1 MGMPTMASSTQPV
14 ADVSQAPF
22 GANANEA
29 ATAATAA
36 TAAKPGARRF
46 RRHGD
51 VRGALLLIA
60 PLVLFMLVF
69 FAVPIAS
76 LLTRGVWDD
85 TVSRAFPGTR
95 AELHEWHDRRAV
107 PPPAAFSALAHDILA
122 ADDAGTLGDAAA
134 RLNQSL
140 PGMRALLIRTRHH
153 LDDQDPSATPDASAS
168 KQDLSGFDAR
178 WNAASTWQVL
188 DRALTPLTAD
198 NVLRALDHT
207 QRPDGRIV
215 SLGDDEG
222 VYLSILGRTFW
233 ISAVVTVIVT
243 LLGYPLAYWLNG
255 LPASRQRLVM
265 MAVLIPFW
273 TSILVRI
280 CAWMVVL
287 PRSGLVNRVLLSA
300 GAIDHPLAL
309 LYNRTGVYISMVHI
323 LIPFMVLPLVA
334 VMRNVPRNY
343 TLAAIS
349 LGSHP
354 FGAFWRVYLPQ
365 TLPGLAAGT
374 MLVFISALGYYI
386 APALLGGAGDQ
397 MLSYYI
403 AYFTNVTVNWGLAA
417 ALAMLLLVATAAL
430 FAVYRLAAG
439 RRLPMEG
446 F

>member
-1 MGMPTMASSTQPV
+1 MASSTQPAAGV
-14 ADVSQAPF
+14 NHPARSMKA
-22 GANANEA
+22 GNEA
-29 ATAATAA
+29 SA
-36 TAAKPGARRF
+36 AAKPAARRPKL
-46 RRHGD
+46 RGD
-51 VRGALLLIA
+51 VRGALLLVA

-69 FAVPIAS
+69 FAVPVAS
-76 LLTRGVWDD
+76 LLTRGVWDN
-85 TVSRAFPGTR
+85 TVQQAFPATR
-95 AELHEWHDRRAV
+95 TALDGWHQQSAM

-134 RLNQSL
+134 RLNQNL
-140 PGMRALLIRTRHH
+140 PGMRALLMRTRRH
-153 LDDQDPSATPDASAS
+153 LDDHDPAAAANASAVQ
-168 KQDLSGFDAR
+168 QDLSGFDTR
-178 WNAASTWQVL
+178 WTEPSTWQVL

-198 NVLRALDHT
+198 NLLRAVDRT
-207 QRPDGRIV
+207 RQPDGSIV
-215 SLGDDEG
+215 PLGSDEG

-233 ISAVVTVIVT
+233 ISAVVTVLVT
-243 LLGYPLAYWLNG
+243 LLGYPLTYWLNG
-255 LPASRQRLVM
+255 LPARRQRLVM
-265 MAVLIPFW
+265 LAVLIPFW

-287 PRSGLVNRVLLSA
+287 PRSGLVNRVLMSVD
-300 GAIDHPLAL
+300 AIDHPLAL

-323 LIPFMVLPLVA
+323 LIPFMVLPLFA

-365 TLPGLAAGT
+365 TLPGLAAGA

-403 AYFTNVTVNWGLAA
+403 AYFTNVSVNWGLAA
-417 ALAMLLLVATAAL
+417 ALATLLLVATALL
-430 FAVYRLAAG
+430 FAVYRMAAG
-439 RRLPMEG
+439 RRTPIEG
-446 F
+446 R